1 MFCKAKVIAKAENS
15 KFDFTKVRIYCVIIT
30 QSVRNKNAS
39 NRGAIPPGATSAP
52 MPRVFRV
59 LPKALLSQIKANIP
73 PRQQPGA
80 IDAALYVL
88 GKYFYNGVDPGQWL
102 EISKHHFAN
111 QVGANYYRHINAL
124 EAAGVIEIDNK
135 YIPPKFAD
143 GKKIKGQCKKYRL
156 PLSLLI
162 SEPEIIEVL
171 APRGKDFDKS
181 DIVMQT
187 VQLLSRLTLDL
198 SRTQISVHIADLVT
212 AKYIESKCRI
222 NDAIAPDNYE
232 IKGKNYPLRVWRKIA
247 SEQGKDCILY
257 RDRLYIADKD
267 KFISDHQKY
276 VQIAYTDALCRLKK
290 IEVRA
295 NIVCSRNT
303 TNRRLDTN
311 LTNLPSILLPL
322 LRLDGDHLANID
334 LKNSQFNLLHTV
346 MLSMC
351 LYIKQ
356 LHGKDTNLENENAP
370 QMLKGINVDKV
381 GKEDR
386 FSKVNKDL
394 STINVHHLFSENLC
408 NYIENQLITA
418 EIFSGKQNNYVPEN
432 NAVTRPST
440 DKILRLIGW
449 LKKENYLESLYL
461 AFLPFLGD
469 LSEFEALEAELSHL
483 AQIAQRGGYY
493 EAMRAALT
501 KQTGQ
506 TYTRDEVKKIA
517 FAVAFSSWRN
527 NRAHK
532 RVFKQFAPL
541 TCRLMDGFK
550 RAQIEALEAQGCEE
564 ATDQGNASLAVMLQ
578 RLEAEI
584 FVDGALSQLLRAGY
598 RVFTKHD
605 SVLCRA
611 SDLEAVT
618 AILRASLET
627 WFEPGGYELK

>member
-1 MFCKAKVIAKAENS
+1 
-15 KFDFTKVRIYCVIIT
+15 
-30 QSVRNKNAS
+30 
-39 NRGAIPPGATSAP
+39 
-52 MPRVFRV
+52 MPRIFRA
-59 LPKALLSQIKANIP
+59 LPTALLSQIKSNVP

-88 GKYFYNGVDPGQWL
+88 GKQFYNGVEPGQWL
-102 EISKHHFAN
+102 EISKQHFVN
-111 QVGANYYRHINAL
+111 QVGVNYQRHTKAL
-124 EAAGVIEIDNK
+124 EAAGVIEIDHK

-143 GKKIKGQCKKYRL
+143 GKKINGQCKKYRL
-156 PLSLLI
+156 PLSLLT

-171 APRGKDFDKS
+171 APRGKDFEKS
-181 DIVMQT
+181 DIVLQS
-187 VQLLSRLTLDL
+187 VQLLSRLSLGL
-198 SRTQISVHIADLVT
+198 SAKQIRVHIADLVT
-212 AKYIESKCRI
+212 ANYIESKCRI
-222 NDAIAPDNYE
+222 NAAIPPDNYE
-232 IKGKNYPLRVWRKIA
+232 VKGKNYPLRVWRKIA

-267 KFISDHQKY
+267 KFISDHVKY
-276 VQIAYTDALCRLKK
+276 VQLAYTDALCRLKK

-311 LTNLPSILLPL
+311 LTNLPKILLPL

-351 LYIKQ
+351 LYIKYLQ
-356 LHGKDTNLENENAP
+356 GKGANLENENAP
-370 QMLKGINVDKV
+370 QMLKCINVDKV

-386 FSKVNKDL
+386 FLKIRKDL
-394 STINVHHLFSENLC
+394 STINVHHLSNQNLC
-408 NYIENQLITA
+408 NCIENQLFRG
-418 EIFSGKQNNYVPEN
+418 ENFSGKQNNYIPQNRVNTGLP
-432 NAVTRPST
+432 T
-440 DKILRLIGW
+440 DKISRLIAW
-449 LKKENYLESLYL
+449 LKKENYLDSLYL
-461 AFLPFLGD
+461 AFLPFLSD
-469 LSEFEALEAELSHL
+469 LRAFEALEAELSNL
-483 AQIAQRGGYY
+483 AKIAQGGGYY
-493 EAMRAALT
+493 EAMSAALM
-501 KQTGQ
+501 KQTGR

-517 FAVAFSSWRN
+517 FVVAFSSWRN

-550 RAQIEALEAQGCEE
+550 RAQIEALEAQGSEN

-584 FVDGALSQLLRAGY
+584 FVDGALAQLLRAGY

-605 SVLCRA
+605 SILCRA

-627 WFEPGGYELK
+627 WFEPDGYDLKEEE